1 MIQGIIGGGYLML
14 KTPTKFDISAYKLIP
29 MSEIF
34 KRKRGP
40 YNLQKSRIM
49 GTRDMI
55 GYFVWDVTYYDDLKL
70 TGTRVITHYYTA
82 GRSVMFV

>member
-1 MIQGIIGGGYLML
+1 ML

-40 YNLQKSRIM
+40 YKLQKSRIM

-70 TGTRVITHYYTA
+70 IGTRVITHYYTA
-82 GRSVMFV
+82 GRSVVFV

>member
-1 MIQGIIGGGYLML
+1 ML

-40 YNLQKSRIM
+40 YKLQQSRIM

-70 TGTRVITHYYTA
+70 IGTRVITHYYTA

>member
-1 MIQGIIGGGYLML
+1 ML
-14 KTPTKFDISAYKLIP
+14 KTPMKFDISTYKLIP

-34 KRKRGP
+34 KRKRVP
-40 YNLQKSRIM
+40 YKLQKSRIM

-70 TGTRVITHYYTA
+70 IGTRVITHYYTA
-82 GRSVMFV
+82 GRSVVFV

>member
-1 MIQGIIGGGYLML
+1 MIKSIIGGGYLML

-40 YNLQKSRIM
+40 YKLQKSRIM
-49 GTRDMI
+49 GTRDRI

-70 TGTRVITHYYTA
+70 IGTRVITHYYTA

>member
-1 MIQGIIGGGYLML
+1 ML
-14 KTPTKFDISAYKLIP
+14 KTPMKFDISTYKLIP

-40 YNLQKSRIM
+40 YKLQKSRIM
-49 GTRDMI
+49 GTRDTI

-70 TGTRVITHYYTA
+70 IGTRVITHYYTA
-82 GRSVMFV
+82 GRSVVFV

>member
-1 MIQGIIGGGYLML
+1 ML
-14 KTPTKFDISAYKLIP
+14 KTPMKFDISTYKLIP

-34 KRKRGP
+34 KRERGP
-40 YNLQKSRIM
+40 YKLQKSRIM

-70 TGTRVITHYYTA
+70 IGTRVITHYYTA

>member
-1 MIQGIIGGGYLML
+1 ML
-14 KTPTKFDISAYKLIP
+14 KTPMKFDISTYKLIP

-34 KRKRGP
+34 KRKGGP
-40 YNLQKSRIM
+40 YKLQKSRIM

-70 TGTRVITHYYTA
+70 IGTRVITHYYTA

>member
-1 MIQGIIGGGYLML
+1 ML
-14 KTPTKFDISAYKLIP
+14 KTPMKFDISAYKLIP

-40 YNLQKSRIM
+40 YKLQKSRIM

-70 TGTRVITHYYTA
+70 IGTRVITHYYTA
-82 GRSVMFV
+82 GRSVVFV

>member
-1 MIQGIIGGGYLML
+1 ML
-14 KTPTKFDISAYKLIP
+14 KTPMKFDISTYKLIP
-29 MSEIF
+29 MSVIF

-40 YNLQKSRIM
+40 YKLQKSRIM

-70 TGTRVITHYYTA
+70 IGTRVITHYYTA
-82 GRSVMFV
+82 GRSVVFV